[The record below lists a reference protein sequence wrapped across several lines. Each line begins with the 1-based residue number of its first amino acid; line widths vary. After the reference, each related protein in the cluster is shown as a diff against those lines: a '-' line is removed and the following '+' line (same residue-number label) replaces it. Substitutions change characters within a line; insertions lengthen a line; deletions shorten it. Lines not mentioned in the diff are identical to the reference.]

1 MNNQPTKKLEQKTI
15 QKTQTFS
22 VTKVLVTVISVM
34 AVSIAAY
41 AAIFSFIERDS
52 VGPATEIALK
62 DRLVIEGVPF
72 KILTQNPNSPI
83 AFGDIDQDLPGQ
95 EFAFCGEDGLLY
107 VYHIEPYNYGAYPVA
122 GFPQPGCPTSDLTSS
137 APALGDI
144 DNDGLL
150 EIAVGTSSA
159 GLRGS
164 KIFVYNHDG
173 TVMNDN
179 WPMQPDP
186 YIGSQRSITLANTND
201 DEYLE
206 LIVSSD
212 TSSNFSTFIYDI
224 NGKQLAELEL
234 GNMTEVAIADLDND
248 GAVEIVVG
256 ETHREENGVGY
267 YTYVSVYDAKGNE
280 LPGEW
285 PVTIEG
291 TIQTNFAIGD
301 VDTTTKELEIVTE
314 SSGIDFE
321 EMYVFSDIYV
331 WDYQG
336 HNMSASWPKRLRS
349 KVPVSPSYTGVS
361 LGNIVANEGATGD
374 PLEIVASQG
383 TDLYIL
389 DYTGENI
396 STDWPVDVETY
407 VINPPLIGDFNDDGK
422 INIITAGFYGISD
435 QVGKLCLLDHEGN
448 FLLSPTSPTSNSSM
462 VCIHQ
467 VEEGII
473 FGPAAADFDNDGKTE
488 IIYPVWSEENTG
500 DRGIYRLDLNWAYD
514 TANMEWPQ
522 FEHDGANTGNYYAE

>member
-1 MNNQPTKKLEQKTI
+1 MNNQLTKKLEQKTI

-22 VTKVLVTVISVM
+22 VTKVFITVISIM
-34 AVSIAAY
+34 AASIAAF
-41 AAIFSFIERDS
+41 AAMYVFLEKDA
-52 VGPATEIALK
+52 VTEPATEIALK

-164 KIFVYNHDG
+164 KLFVYNHDG

-179 WPMQPDP
+179 WPMQPYP
-186 YIGSQRSITLANTND
+186 YISSQRSITLANTND

-301 VDTTTKELEIVTE
+301 VDTTTKELEIVAE
-314 SSGIDFE
+314 SSGIELEGAYF
-321 EMYVFSDIYV
+321 FSDIYV

-336 HNMSASWPKRLRS
+336 NNISASWPKRLRS
-349 KVPVSPSYTGVS
+349 QVPVAPSYTGVS
-361 LGNIVANEGATGD
+361 LANIVKEEGAKDD

-389 DYTGENI
+389 NYTGENV
-396 STDWPVDVETY
+396 SSNWPINIDTY
-407 VINPPLIGDFNDDGK
+407 VINPPLIGDFNDDG
-422 INIITAGFYGISD
+422 ISNIIAAGFYGISD
-435 QVGKLCLLDHEGN
+435 QVGKLCLFDQEGN
-448 FLLSPTSPTSNSSM
+448 NPLNPTDDSID
-462 VCIHQ
+462 CIHQ

-514 TANMEWPQ
+514 TVNMEWPQ
-522 FEHDGANTGNYYAE
+522 FEHDGANTGNYHTE